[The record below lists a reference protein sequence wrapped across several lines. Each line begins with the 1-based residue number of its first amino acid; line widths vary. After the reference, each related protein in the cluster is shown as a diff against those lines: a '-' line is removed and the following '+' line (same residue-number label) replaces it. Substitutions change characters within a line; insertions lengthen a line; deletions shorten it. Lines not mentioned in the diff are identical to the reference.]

1 LDWSIVTKNQRILDE
16 LERLVAIDVGN
27 MDRDEKDEYVALSSV
42 ARSHSAFSV
51 WVYRVA
57 PSSSESASSNVGTR
71 ARPSRYIV
79 QLAAAVR
86 ESDLFRIKTAV
97 AEKGRQMLEKFVE
110 ERVPIE
116 VKERMSVAKAE
127 MNRDELEDILEL
139 CDAEG

>member
-1 LDWSIVTKNQRILDE
+1 MTKNQRILDE

-27 MDRDEKDEYVALSSV
+27 MDRDEKDEYVALSS
-42 ARSHSAFSV
+42 AATLRIPFGFT
-51 WVYRVA
+51 VA
-57 PSSSESASSNVGTR
+57 PSSSEPATSNVGTR